1 MDTLLMLLLARIVVG
16 AGWLM
21 VHVALLLRAA
31 GARQVKVWIRLL
43 VLVPPFAPLVGL
55 RVGARPLAY
64 LWCLHGAAYI
74 ALWYAS

>member
-1 MDTLLMLLLARIVVG
+1 MDTLLWLLVFRILVG

-31 GARQVKVWIRLL
+31 GAQQVKVYIRLL
-43 VLVPPFAPLVGL
+43 ALVPPLAPLVGL
-55 RVGARPLAY
+55 RVGARPLTY
-64 LWCLHGAAYI
+64 LWCMHGAAYL